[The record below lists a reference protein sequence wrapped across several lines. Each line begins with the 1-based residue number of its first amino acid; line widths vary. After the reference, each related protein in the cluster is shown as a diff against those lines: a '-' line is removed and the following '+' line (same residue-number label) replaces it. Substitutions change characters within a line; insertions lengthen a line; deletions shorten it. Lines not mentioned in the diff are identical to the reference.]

1 MRGLLWRPISHFPAT
16 SSEEHHDDNIAP
28 FGSCGF
34 SGCRDTPVG
43 LGATAGRGAQG
54 AEADEGGG
62 GKVVQIVGGDK
73 AKIKSYCDIAALGE
87 QLDAAA
93 QKKDEKKMDELSQ
106 KVDGLSQTLGPEYVA
121 LMNGLDDVDPDSK
134 DGKEIGTVLE
144 GLDKLCDA
152 K

>member
-1 MRGLLWRPISHFPAT
+1 MTTISRLSVLAIVTAVAMPLSAIPLPALAQQPAA
-16 SSEEHHDDNIAP
+16 AP
-28 FGSCGF
+28 KPPKP
-34 SGCRDTPVG
+34 TV
-43 LGATAGRGAQG
+43 AAAQ
-54 AEADEGGG
+54 
-62 GKVVQIVGGDK
+62 KVVQIISADK
-73 AKIKSYCDIAALGE
+73 AKAKSYCDIAVLGD

-106 KVDGLSQTLGPEYVA
+106 KVDDLAQKVGPEYVA

-134 DGKEIGTVLE
+134 EGKEIGAVLE